1 MRKVFKGLLALAAIA
16 FAGAVAFVA
25 FFDFDGAIN
34 AQKDKYLPEVE
45 KVLGR
50 KVTVGPV
57 QTTFLPVLGAEVK
70 DIVVQGP
77 ATAPADALLKLGD
90 VVFQVDLWT
99 ALTSL
104 GTNVRLKAL
113 VVRGLQLNVVR
124 EADGSLSF
132 DDVVKRLAEGPP
144 PEEKPKP
151 LDPEARKFIEN
162 LQLQRVALEDA
173 QVRFLDKATGGAPAE
188 TRIDKILVELND
200 VLLASPFD
208 LHISAAIAANA
219 PNFDL
224 KTRIG
229 PLPIGQENPPPPQ
242 VAFIKLKMAD
252 VNLASFAPYVPA
264 DAPVALATA
273 QVSADLEVTDP
284 LAKSGKIT
292 SKGTFAVKQI
302 AFGLKQRGAPFDLT
316 LTPNFTLDPKAGA
329 VDLTGFSLA
338 LNDMK
343 FLAGGR
349 VTGLTEGKPAFDA
362 LTLKTENV
370 DLGRVFEALPDAAA
384 GLPKGA
390 TVKGPLALDATATG
404 DATNQRVALALSL
417 DGATIVLPGKF
428 EKGPGTPLN
437 TRFDAEIAAQKD
449 LKLNSFHVALGDINL
464 RLAGSVKDFAA
475 PVIDLTGGT
484 GKFDINGPSRLLPA
498 VKAGMPP
505 DVTVAGQAEI
515 DLKVAG
521 SAQNIDARV
530 LVGLSGA
537 DLAVPGLTVRG
548 SGQVEVTAKGSP
560 SADISVNA
568 NLSLAGLE
576 LNTDGLKKAAGQPFD
591 VRAGVTRAGS
601 VVTLSDLL
609 VNLGPLKLTGA
620 GSVNQASKVVD
631 LKAELARFD
640 VSALSTMLPA
650 LAATPISKAQLGM
663 QVAVSGNPDD
673 PTTLKAEM
681 KDFYFAMAGSS
692 VAGDLSV
699 ENPTAP
705 KIRFAFTSPL
715 LDLDAMF
722 PPTGE
727 APAADEGGAG
737 EVPEIVKK
745 LDVDGRINIAQGR
758 AGGFPFSQFVAQ
770 LTMLGGKLT
779 FNALDFN
786 AYGGQFSAAS
796 TSVDIG
802 HAKPRF
808 DLKTSLKNVDI
819 APLLAE
825 QADIK
830 GTLSGRFSGDFAVK
844 GEGSIWDDVAKNLS
858 GAMGASIIDGRLSK
872 LDLKRAILAP
882 LAAKLP
888 LIKAPTGPAGMAL
901 RNLAGQF
908 EIADGK
914 ARLKQPMKLDTPDG
928 PVTLDGYI
936 GLDKALSM
944 KGTFDVTPAM
954 VAQASGG
961 KLKLGKNAPVGLV
974 LGGTVDEPEVSGIE
988 VGDLV
993 EALLRQSAAGQL
1005 IDAAKNAEALAR
1017 EKAAEAEAMA
1027 RQKVDAA
1034 KAEAQ
1039 RRVDDA
1045 KKKADEAKKK
1055 AEAEAKK
1062 RADEAKKKAEEEA
1075 KKKAKNAIKGLF

>member
-1 MRKVFKGLLALAAIA
+1 
-16 FAGAVAFVA
+16 
-25 FFDFDGAIN
+25 
-34 AQKDKYLPEVE
+34 
-45 KVLGR
+45 
-50 KVTVGPV
+50 
-57 QTTFLPVLGAEVK
+57 
-70 DIVVQGP
+70 
-77 ATAPADALLKLGD
+77 
-90 VVFQVDLWT
+90 
-99 ALTSL
+99 
-104 GTNVRLKAL
+104 
-113 VVRGLQLNVVR
+113 
-124 EADGSLSF
+124 
-132 DDVVKRLAEGPP
+132 
-144 PEEKPKP
+144 
-151 LDPEARKFIEN
+151 
-162 LQLQRVALEDA
+162 
-173 QVRFLDKATGGAPAE
+173 
-188 TRIDKILVELND
+188 
-200 VLLASPFD
+200 
-208 LHISAAIAANA
+208 
-219 PNFDL
+219 
-224 KTRIG
+224 
-229 PLPIGQENPPPPQ
+229 
-242 VAFIKLKMAD
+242 
-252 VNLASFAPYVPA
+252 
-264 DAPVALATA
+264 
-273 QVSADLEVTDP
+273 
-284 LAKSGKIT
+284 
-292 SKGTFAVKQI
+292 
-302 AFGLKQRGAPFDLT
+302 
-316 LTPNFTLDPKAGA
+316 
-329 VDLTGFSLA
+329 
-338 LNDMK
+338 
-343 FLAGGR
+343 
-349 VTGLTEGKPAFDA
+349 
-362 LTLKTENV
+362 
-370 DLGRVFEALPDAAA
+370 
-384 GLPKGA
+384 
-390 TVKGPLALDATATG
+390 
-404 DATNQRVALALSL
+404 
-417 DGATIVLPGKF
+417 
-428 EKGPGTPLN
+428 
-437 TRFDAEIAAQKD
+437 
-449 LKLNSFHVALGDINL
+449 
-464 RLAGSVKDFAA
+464 VKDFAA
-475 PVIDLTGGT
+475 PVIDLSGGT

-521 SAQNIDARV
+521 NAQNIDARV

-591 VRAGVTRAGS
+591 VRAGLTRAGS
-601 VVTLSDLL
+601 IITLSDLL
-609 VNLGPLKLTGA
+609 VHLGPLKLTGA

-640 VSALSTMLPA
+640 VAALSAMLPA
-650 LAATPISKAQLGM
+650 LASTPISKAQLGM

-727 APAADEGGAG
+727 EAAADEGAAG

-745 LDVDGRINIAQGR
+745 LDVDGRIAIAQGR

-770 LTMLGGKLT
+770 VTMLGGKLT

-786 AYGGQFSAAS
+786 AYQGTFSAAQ
-796 TSVDIG
+796 TSVDVG
-802 HAKPRF
+802 HAQPRF
-808 DLKTSLKNVDI
+808 DLKTTLKDVDI

-830 GTLSGRFSGDFAVK
+830 GALSGRFSGDFAVK

-858 GAMGASIIDGRLSK
+858 GAMGASIVDGRLYK
-872 LDLKRAILAP
+872 LDLKRAILTP

-936 GLDKALSM
+936 GLDKALNM
-944 KGTFDVTPAM
+944 KGTFEVTPAM
-954 VAQASGG
+954 VAQVSGG

-974 LGGTVDEPEVSGIE
+974 LGGTVDAPEVSGVE

-1062 RADEAKKKAEEEA
+1062 KADAAKKKAEEEA